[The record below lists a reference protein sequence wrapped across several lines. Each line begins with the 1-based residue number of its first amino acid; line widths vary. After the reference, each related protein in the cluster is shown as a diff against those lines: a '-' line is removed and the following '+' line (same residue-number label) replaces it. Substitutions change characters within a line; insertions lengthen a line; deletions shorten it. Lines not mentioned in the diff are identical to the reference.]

1 MAEALGDEAFLRL
14 GSLLEGEG
22 EVLRSGEFLYLGLE
36 LRIGFRLGLGL
47 GSLYALKWG
56 IYG

>member
-22 EVLRSGEFLYLGLE
+22 EVLGSGELLYL
-36 LRIGFRLGLGL
+36 RLGG
-47 GSLYALKWG
+47 
-56 IYG
+56 